1 VAAPPA
7 PAVAP
12 PPARAVAPPPA
23 PRAPDPAAAATAA
36 PESRQAIRE
45 AVDRDMEAQ
54 RWAEAS
60 EGLRRLAELEPD
72 AAARASLL
80 HARAL
85 VLKDLLQDKA
95 GAIALLEQALAADPA
110 LVPAWDALEPLQ
122 RGGGDPVAL
131 RRCYARALRALDRGA
146 DRALALRLWGGLAEV
161 SWRALGDHATAAA
174 AFEVV
179 RTLDP
184 DDEGPERALAALY
197 LQLGPSASDKAAAAH
212 QSLAARAPDEAGPFR
227 ILERLWRAD
236 RAPEKAVWASSVL
249 QHLGEATTD
258 TPGPLRLEQAPT
270 LGRKISDP
278 VWECL
283 THPDEDRV
291 LSALFVVLGPS
302 LVALTAEPPERAVP
316 RGAEAIPTVDPSAT
330 RPSRGRDAGAFA
342 AAILAH
348 AAHFLSVP
356 APVLYLV
363 DAARRPCTVRVRAG
377 WPAVKPILIL
387 DRRFAASAPEG
398 EVLFEVARMVALL
411 RPPWILRFGAGP
423 AVLALGL
430 RAASAIAGD
439 EEPTGKQ
446 RRKVLRLMRHLEED
460 RPDLAKAQVAAL
472 ASELDHRPDEP
483 DLGRWLAAIEL
494 SAARAALALTGDL
507 EAAVRRVRAEPPRP
521 GGLAPGERMKDLMA
535 FAVSDDHFAARAALA
550 LDALPDTGPPAATLT
565 P

>member
-1 VAAPPA
+1 M
-7 PAVAP
+7 
-12 PPARAVAPPPA
+12 
-23 PRAPDPAAAATAA
+23 
-36 PESRQAIRE
+36 SRQALRD
-45 AVDRDMEAQ
+45 AVDADMEAQ
-54 RWAEAS
+54 RWAQAS
-60 EGLRRLAELEPD
+60 DGLRRLVELEPE
-72 AAARASLL
+72 AVARASLL

-85 VLKDLLQDKA
+85 VLKDLLHDKA
-95 GAIALLEQALAADPA
+95 GAIALLEQALAADPG

-122 RGGGDPVAL
+122 RGSGDPVAL
-131 RRCYARALRALDRGA
+131 RRCYARALRTLGNGA

-161 SWRALGDHATAAA
+161 SWRALGDHATAVA
-174 AFEVV
+174 AFEVM

-236 RAPEKAVWASSVL
+236 RAPEKAAWASSVL
-249 QHLGEATTD
+249 QHLGEATE
-258 TPGPLRLEQAPT
+258 TPAPLRLQWPPT
-270 LGRKISDP
+270 LARKISDP

-283 THPDEDRV
+283 CHPDEDRV
-291 LSALFVVLGPS
+291 LSALFAVLGPS
-302 LVALTAEPPERAVP
+302 LVALTAEPPERAIP
-316 RGAEAIPTVDPSAT
+316 RGAEAIPAVDPSAT
-330 RPSRGRDAGAFA
+330 RPSRDAAGRDAAAFA
-342 AAILAH
+342 AAVLAH
-348 AAHFLSVP
+348 AAHFLAVP
-356 APVLYLV
+356 SPILYLV
-363 DAARRPCTVRVRAG
+363 DAARRPCSVRVRAG

-411 RPPWILRFGAGP
+411 RSPWILRFGAGP

-430 RAASAIAGD
+430 RAASAIGGG
-439 EEPTGKQ
+439 EEPAGKH

-460 RPDLAKAQVAAL
+460 RPDLARAQVAAL

-521 GGLAPGERMKDLMA
+521 GGLAPGERFKDLLA

-550 LDALPDTGPPAATLT
+550 LDALPEAAAPAAAVT